1 MTPVQPPEADIAQ
14 LRTALA
20 QARGELQEFMHTV
33 SHDLR
38 APLRHITSYARIL
51 QEDLGPDVD
60 GDVAQSL
67 QAIVQAA
74 EQQGRLIDG
83 LMALA
88 RVRQMPVQWAPVDLQ
103 ALLQNVCAE
112 LQHTHAAE
120 LATRQVQW
128 SLAPLPTVMGDAA
141 LLRLVLQQALGNAL
155 KFSRGSAPAV
165 IEVGMGPCPDASG
178 LPGAPDAEVDA
189 LAGDFHRMYVRD
201 NGAGFN
207 PQYQDKLFRVFSRL
221 HSATAFEGVGTG
233 LAMCRAALASL
244 GGHVA
249 ISAAVGQ
256 GCTVSWRWPALPQA
270 PAEPSA

>member
-1 MTPVQPPEADIAQ
+1 MTPPQLPEADIAQ
-14 LRTALA
+14 LRVALA

-51 QEDLGPDVD
+51 QEDLGPEVD

-88 RVRQMPVQWAPVDLQ
+88 RVRQMPVQWVPVDMQ
-103 ALLQNVCAE
+103 ALLQDVCAD
-112 LQHTHAAE
+112 LQRTHAAE

-128 SLAPLPTVMGDAA
+128 QLASMPVVTGDAA
-141 LLRLVLQQALGNAL
+141 LLRLVMQQVLGNAL
-155 KFSRGSAPAV
+155 KFSRGRTPSV
-165 IEVGMGPCPDASG
+165 IEVGMGPM
-178 LPGAPDAEVDA
+178 PGAAGPSGASDAEADPP
-189 LAGDFHRMYVRD
+189 AGDFHQMYVRD
-201 NGAGFN
+201 NGVGFN

-244 GGHVA
+244 GGFIA

-256 GCTVSWRWPALPQA
+256 GCTVSWRWPVLPQV